1 MSENNNIRVNQG
13 ERPEAV
19 DEIRQNVEAKI
30 AERLNSDGRDVSTMD
45 VTEAATIVTPSE
57 ADPSATR
64 FGSDDNP
71 DRPGSVNEEGR
82 DTPTP

>member
-1 MSENNNIRVNQG
+1 MGDHNIRVNEG

-45 VTEAATIVTPSE
+45 VTEAATLATPSDT
-57 ADPSATR
+57 DPSATR
-64 FGSDDNP
+64 FGPNDDP
-71 DRPGSVNEEGR
+71 DLPGSDTEEGR
-82 DTPTP
+82 DSSH